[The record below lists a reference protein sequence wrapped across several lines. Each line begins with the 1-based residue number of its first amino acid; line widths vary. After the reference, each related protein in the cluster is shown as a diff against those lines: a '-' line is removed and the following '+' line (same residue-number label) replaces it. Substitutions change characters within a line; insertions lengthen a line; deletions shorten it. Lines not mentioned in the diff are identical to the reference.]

1 MEEAMHQNAMAI
13 PHLVLSRAARYLLA
27 GLVFTIL
34 LIAVPAWAQSPD
46 VEKERAAVRAA
57 DRAFANAVALRDRE
71 LFASFIA
78 EDATFLGGGLTQGR
92 DAIVVD
98 WGIFFATGG
107 RGTITWEPHTVEVA
121 ASGDLAYTL
130 GDFEVRSIGP
140 DGQRH
145 KSTGTY
151 VSIWRKRADG
161 SWEVVVDGGTPPEP
175 VSGTD

>member
-1 MEEAMHQNAMAI
+1 PSLSIASSYLITA
-13 PHLVLSRAARYLLA
+13 LVLMTTLSAA
-27 GLVFTIL
+27 
-34 LIAVPAWAQSPD
+34 PASAQSPD
-46 VEKERAAVRAA
+46 LEKERAAVRAA
-57 DRAFANAVALRDRE
+57 DRAFANAVALGDRE

-92 DAIVVD
+92 DAIVVE
-98 WGIFFATGG
+98 WGIFFAAGG

-130 GDFEVRSIGP
+130 GDFEVQSIGP

-161 SWEVVVDGGTPPEP
+161 SWQVVVDGGTPPQP
-175 VSGTD
+175 VGIGE

>member
-1 MEEAMHQNAMAI
+1 MYHDAI
-13 PHLVLSRAARYLLA
+13 SNRRHGLASTTKILVA
-27 GLVFTIL
+27 GLVFTIT
-34 LIAVPAWAQSPD
+34 LIAVPAWAESAE
-46 VEKERAAVRAA
+46 VEKDRAAVRAA
-57 DRAFANAVALRDRE
+57 DKAFANAVALGDRE

-98 WGIFFATGG
+98 WGIFFAAGV
-107 RGTITWEPHTVEVA
+107 RATITWEPHTVEVA

-130 GDFEVRSIGP
+130 GDFEVQSIGP
-140 DGQRH
+140 DGQPH

-151 VSIWRKRADG
+151 VSIWRKQAGG
-161 SWEVVVDGGTPPEP
+161 SWQVVVDGGTPPEP

>member
-1 MEEAMHQNAMAI
+1 MYHDAI
-13 PHLVLSRAARYLLA
+13 SNRRHGLARTTSFLVAA
-27 GLVFTIL
+27 LVFTITL
-34 LIAVPAWAQSPD
+34 TSVPAWAESSD
-46 VEKERAAVRAA
+46 LEKERAAVRAA
-57 DRAFANAVALRDRE
+57 DKAFANAVALRDRE

-98 WGIFFATGG
+98 WGIFFVAGG
-107 RGTITWEPHTVEVA
+107 QGTITWEPHTVEVA

-151 VSIWRKRADG
+151 VSIWRKGADG
-161 SWEVVVDGGTPPEP
+161 SWRVVVDGGTPPQP
-175 VSGTD
+175 VGVGE

>member
-1 MEEAMHQNAMAI
+1 MYHDAI
-13 PHLVLSRAARYLLA
+13 SNRRPGLAWITSFLVAA
-27 GLVFTIL
+27 LVFTITL
-34 LIAVPAWAQSPD
+34 TVMPAWAQSPD
-46 VEKERAAVRAA
+46 VEEERAAVRAA
-57 DRAFANAVALRDRE
+57 DKAFANAVASRDRE

-78 EDATFLGGGLTQGR
+78 EDAIFLGGGLTQGR
-92 DAIVVD
+92 DAIVVE
-98 WGIFFATGG
+98 WGIFFAAGG

-161 SWEVVVDGGTPPEP
+161 SWQVVVDGGTPPQP
-175 VSGTD
+175 VGVGE